1 MAAYATDLKIMEL
14 EKEVDAQKD
23 KLEAMTM
30 QLQVLKKRIN
40 KLAEQTD
47 LMQIEINAIEEIV
60 DPK

>member
-1 MAAYATDLKIMEL
+1 MAVYETDLKIMEL

-23 KLEAMTM
+23 KLEAMTI
-30 QLQVLKKRIN
+30 QLQTLKKRIN